1 MALKKSRWTGGG
13 PVEWPLRIGIGFGT
27 AIVLPIL
34 NLITLQIPNA
44 AVLLFPGWFQAGKE
58 GAHGI
63 EATGQRL
70 IFLLGSLL
78 VFIVALVPAAIVFA
92 IAFFLLQLALGL
104 LFALPIAFVAA
115 AVVLAIEAGL
125 GMRLLGWLFERFDV
139 CAELS

>member
-1 MALKKSRWTGGG
+1 
-13 PVEWPLRIGIGFGT
+13 
-27 AIVLPIL
+27 VLPIL
-34 NLITLQIPNA
+34 NLITLQIPNG

-92 IAFFLLQLALGL
+92 VALFLFKFVFGLLLAL
-104 LFALPIAFVAA
+104 PVAFVAA
-115 AVVLAIEAGL
+115 AAVLAVEAGL